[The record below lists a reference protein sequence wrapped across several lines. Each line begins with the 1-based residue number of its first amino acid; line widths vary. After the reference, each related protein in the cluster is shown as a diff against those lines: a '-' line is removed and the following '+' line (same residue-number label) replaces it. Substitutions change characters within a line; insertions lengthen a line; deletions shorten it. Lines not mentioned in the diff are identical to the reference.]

1 MFELGYMDYQPIA
14 FGFIDSLYL
23 SSLEVCLLY
32 AFLCWDCIIEYR
44 KQESVDKGICRNKYD
59 SGTFALHS
67 FSRATV
73 PSIVFYNLHN
83 CAAVHFIEADN
94 SSYLCSNRKDST
106 YIYMKNIAET
116 YWKRKKMPI
125 PHLLLSDYEG
135 RNVWKP

>member
-1 MFELGYMDYQPIA
+1 MLFYVGT
-14 FGFIDSLYL
+14 
-23 SSLEVCLLY
+23 VLL
-32 AFLCWDCIIEYR
+32 EYR
-44 KQESVDKGICRNKYD
+44 EQESVDKGVCRNKYD
-59 SGTFALHS
+59 FGTFALHS

-125 PHLLLSDYEG
+125 PICCYPIMKVEMYGAIKELSIG
-135 RNVWKP
+135 GA